1 MVSDHLIN
9 HFNWHVQFN
18 GLFERSS
25 WMLEI
30 SLKVFGRVF
39 KELFWRYK
47 EDNWG
52 NLENKFGGKDWILL
66 EDKSRIWRL
75 FRLDKEFIDERELDE
90 RFKIIVDGGNWS
102 SKNSLVS
109 WWFVQV
115 IVVKSDEQI
124 QDFVDEHW
132 SVNEYWIRQN
142 IGIR

>member
-1 MVSDHLIN
+1 M
-9 HFNWHVQFN
+9 NWHVQFN

-39 KELFWRYK
+39 SELFWRYK

-52 NLENKFGGKDWILL
+52 NFENKFDGKDWILL
-66 EDKSRIWRL
+66 KDKSRIWRL

-90 RFKIIVDGGNWS
+90 RFKMMVDGGNWS

>member
-1 MVSDHLIN
+1 L
-9 HFNWHVQFN
+9 NWHVQFN

-25 WMLEI
+25 WMLDI

-39 KELFWRYK
+39 SELFWRYK

-52 NLENKFGGKDWILL
+52 NFENKFDGKDWILL
-66 EDKSRIWRL
+66 KDKSRIWRL

-90 RFKIIVDGGNWS
+90 RFKIMVDGGNWS